1 MKLYLYSKGKEVIKV
16 EIKNTISHDIIK
28 KTIERTFLKEN
39 HENILQLTMISS
51 NIGAFFFNKIKRNNR
66 IFTKK
71 AGPALN
77 MQILGTYLQIKSI
90 ITKKIPMKVT
100 KEKFCLML
108 IFFFHSLLQLGQ
120 VQPRSGSPGTDVGQ
134 TRSLCIGW
142 SICHVMLLQNQGTS
156 LTTLHG
162 GSLSVTRSSSIQFHN
177 YCNDI

>member
-71 AGPALN
+71 SW
-77 MQILGTYLQIKSI
+77 TSIKYANFRYI
-90 ITKKIPMKVT
+90 FANKKHYHKKIPMKVT

>member
-1 MKLYLYSKGKEVIKV
+1 
-16 EIKNTISHDIIK
+16 
-28 KTIERTFLKEN
+28 
-39 HENILQLTMISS
+39 
-51 NIGAFFFNKIKRNNR
+51 
-66 IFTKK
+66 
-71 AGPALN
+71 
-77 MQILGTYLQIKSI
+77 
-90 ITKKIPMKVT
+90 
-100 KEKFCLML
+100 ML

-177 YCNDI
+177 YCNDIWHLLGITACKDASHKCKTLLHWSEIDIQEMDQRGSSILSEIVSHADNVLLVLGNQVSMFLG